1 MILRRISVLF
11 FCKDRPKNGTNNT
24 KGGFLMTDTALTIF
38 LAVATVFVGLLAIRV
53 LLDIW
58 RDHFA

>member
-1 MILRRISVLF
+1 
-11 FCKDRPKNGTNNT
+11 
-24 KGGFLMTDTALTIF
+24 MTDTALTIF
-38 LAVATVFVGLLAIRV
+38 LAVATVLVGLIAVRV